1 MVNWFSV
8 AGNGDAYLS
17 YLCLFEG
24 ETLIWRGRLF
34 HFLVFQPQDSICL
47 SFTQTKKLS
56 NETTT
61 YFSINTQV
69 CYDHVLIAWNFPLK
83 LSSSTIFIG
92 AESLTSDH
100 VMSPNKL
107 LSCAVTFM
115 LPFWKIKV
123 SYTTYLVRQG
133 VKEGCLYE
141 GEGRELK
148 WTLSHYCACTKL
160 RFSDRMLRIQ
170 KIHIVL

>member
-47 SFTQTKKLS
+47 SFTQTKKTKQWNYNIFFNKYPRQCVMIKSL
-56 NETTT
+56 
-61 YFSINTQV
+61 
-69 CYDHVLIAWNFPLK
+69 AWNFPLK
-83 LSSSTIFIG
+83 LSSSTIFRG
-92 AESLTSDH
+92 AESSDS

-107 LSCAVTFM
+107 FSCDCNFFSTLLKDKSPVYHVFSKA
-115 LPFWKIKV
+115 
-123 SYTTYLVRQG
+123 
-133 VKEGCLYE
+133 GC
-141 GEGRELK
+141 
-148 WTLSHYCACTKL
+148 
-160 RFSDRMLRIQ
+160 
-170 KIHIVL
+170 